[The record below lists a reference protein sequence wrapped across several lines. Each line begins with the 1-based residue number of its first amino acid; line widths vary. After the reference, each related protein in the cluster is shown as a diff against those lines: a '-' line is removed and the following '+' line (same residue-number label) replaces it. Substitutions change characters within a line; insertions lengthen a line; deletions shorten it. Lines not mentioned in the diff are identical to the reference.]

1 VTLYFSSHNQPAR
14 PNVGCKGK
22 DLRECLLFSTEITE
36 INHGKSLAKG
46 GSDREKLKK
55 KMGHFF
61 LTQGLSNKKKTPH

>member
-1 VTLYFSSHNQPAR
+1 M
-14 PNVGCKGK
+14 
-22 DLRECLLFSTEITE
+22 LFSTEITE

-61 LTQGLSNKKKTPH
+61 LTQGLINKKKNSPLISQIGSFFIREGKMKVEVARLN